1 MRQSAK
7 LRSIIIDALIR
18 IVFALPIAVVLLNF
32 VLTTLFRLA
41 IPHTFIKKDY
51 TLRPKVSILL
61 PCFNEGSHV
70 FDTIESIISNE
81 YPSHLVE
88 VVAVDDC
95 SADDSFEWL
104 QKAAKKYSNV
114 KAFRNEVNSGKHHSL
129 SRALKESS
137 GDIIICIDSD
147 CIFAKDAISELT
159 SCFTD
164 PSIAA
169 VGGRVG
175 INNSMENII
184 TQCQTL
190 VYYYAFQIIKMTQNY
205 TRNVTCISGCLF
217 AVRRERFIEI
227 EEKVKSRN
235 WFGIGVRDGE
245 DRFMTHLLLLGGWK
259 TYINIDAQCWTA
271 APNNLKQ
278 LFMQQ
283 LRWRRSGLRDL
294 FWTLKTF
301 RTNLELLHPLTII
314 NMTVPGAL
322 TLLWPSMY
330 IYTLINGWTTQYLLM
345 DLQLYFGIYIVMG
358 TLFNVYAHYNNP
370 EQKINPMAVAALG
383 VWFIVDSFFTT
394 LTALCTFDVG
404 EWGTRGTSEKKS

>member
-1 MRQSAK
+1 M
-7 LRSIIIDALIR
+7 
-18 IVFALPIAVVLLNF
+18 LLNF
-32 VLTTLFRLA
+32 VVTSLFRLA
-41 IPHTFIKKDY
+41 IPTTFIEKNY
-51 TLRPKVSILL
+51 NLRPKVSVLL
-61 PCFNEGSHV
+61 PCFNEGKHV
-70 FDTIESIISNE
+70 FDTIESIIGNE
-81 YPSHLVE
+81 YPSELVE
-88 VVAVDDC
+88 VIAVDDC

-104 QKAAKKYSNV
+104 QKAAKKYKNV
-114 KAFRNEVNSGKHHSL
+114 RAFKNETNAGKHHSL
-129 SRALKESS
+129 SRGLKESS

-159 SCFTD
+159 ACFVD
-164 PSIAA
+164 PKIAA

-175 INNSMENII
+175 INNTMENII

-217 AVRRERFIEI
+217 AVRRERFMEI
-227 EEKVKSRN
+227 EEKVKQRN

-259 TYINIDAQCWTA
+259 TYINIDAQCWTS
-271 APNNLKQ
+271 APNNLRQ

-294 FWTLKTF
+294 FWTLKDF
-301 RTNLELLHPLTII
+301 NNNLKLLHPLTII

-322 TLLWPSMY
+322 TVLWPAMY
-330 IYTLINGWTTQYLLM
+330 IYAIINAWTTQYLLM
-345 DLQLYFGIYIVMG
+345 DLQLYFGVYMLMG
-358 TLFNVYAHYNNP
+358 LVFNAYAHYNNP
-370 EQKINPMAVAALG
+370 EQKINPIAVASLG
-383 VWFIVDSFFTT
+383 IWFIVDSFFTT

-404 EWGTRGTSEKKS
+404 EWGTRGTSTKKA